1 MLRRMKRVRA
11 IVALLLCVVLPHAA
25 TAALLQGYA
34 CQHMHHGAA
43 DAITH
48 AHEHAH
54 EHGRDARHDDRHHGV
69 TAHHAT
75 DVAPDVAVDAAAG
88 AVAAVAGSP
97 CADCR
102 VKCVCGHHCT
112 SGSTAT
118 LLPATQ
124 KMHLA
129 SRAVG
134 LSASLHVQSTSE
146 LHRRSLLRPPIQAP
160 LGAV

>member
-1 MLRRMKRVRA
+1 MLRKMKRVRA

-43 DAITH
+43 DAMT
-48 AHEHAH
+48 H
-54 EHGRDARHDDRHHGV
+54 EHGSDARHDERHRGV

-75 DVAPDVAVDAAAG
+75 DVAPDVAVAAD
-88 AVAAVAGSP
+88 VGSQCP
-97 CADCR
+97 DGR